1 MKKTTGD
8 ERRQNQ
14 RFPLKLPLKLNMPGE
29 EGAQPTEADML
40 DISSSGVYF
49 YLPKSLDEQAKIEF
63 YVRLQGG
70 EATGPG
76 VFLHCLGSII
86 RVDPNAGKTETAEM
100 VGVAVH
106 IDRYRFLRPDE
117 KMPTDPTA
125 DTKPSA

>member
-29 EGAQPTEADML
+29 EGAQPTEASML

-49 YLPKSLDEQAKIEF
+49 YLPKSLDEKGKIEF
-63 YVRLQGG
+63 YVRLQPE
-70 EATGPG
+70 EATSPG

-86 RVDPNAGKTETAEM
+86 RVDPDAGKAENAEIHRG
-100 VGVAVH
+100 VGCQV
-106 IDRYRFLRPDE
+106 E
-117 KMPTDPTA
+117 
-125 DTKPSA
+125 